1 MRRDSFSHSV
11 VVVVARFSQGTK
23 CEDGSD
29 EGIILADDRT
39 WGEGFMEEV
48 QAAASEEDAEKE
60 EEEEGERRKDERRGT
75 TQLLWDEA
83 IDLSDPNR
91 YGREG
96 S

>member
-1 MRRDSFSHSV
+1 
-11 VVVVARFSQGTK
+11 
-23 CEDGSD
+23 
-29 EGIILADDRT
+29 
-39 WGEGFMEEV
+39 MEEV
-48 QAAASEEDAEKE
+48 LEAASEEDAEKE